1 MIQQINY
8 QKNMAKRNRIQN
20 RQKTGPK
27 TGFHRKKKV
36 QRGKYVINDE
46 YAEKARKAWFRAR
59 SIYKLLEMQERFELI
74 KPDYSV
80 MDIGCAPGSF
90 LQAIRNIVRE
100 KTIIWVDLKEVKPF
114 SYPNVHTI
122 QCSIFDYEELSKQVI
137 DIIGDDQFDV
147 ITSDIAPNTTGRF
160 DVDQYASVELN
171 IEICKFSD
179 WFLKDGWNMIL
190 KVFKWEDFNDLA
202 QQVKK
207 RFKNMTTYKPM
218 ACRDSS
224 HEEYIICWE
233 KKPTGNN

>member
-1 MIQQINY
+1 
-8 QKNMAKRNRIQN
+8 MAKKNRIEN
-20 RQKTGPK
+20 KKVDTIKTW
-27 TGFHRKKKV
+27 FHRKKKV
-36 QRGKYVINDE
+36 QRGSYVVNDD
-46 YAEKARKAWFRAR
+46 YAIKAKKAWYRAR
-59 SIYKLLEMQERFELI
+59 SVYKLLEIQERFELI

-80 MDIGCAPGSF
+80 IDIWCAPGSF

-100 KTIIWVDLKEVKPF
+100 KTIIWVDLKETKPF
-114 SYPNVHTI
+114 SYPNVSTI
-122 QCSIFDYEELSKQVI
+122 ACDIFDYDRLSKQVI
-137 DIIGDDQFDV
+137 EKIWDDQFDL

-179 WFLKDGWNMIL
+179 RFLKKWWNMLL

-207 RFKNMTTYKPM
+207 RFNDMKTYKPL

-224 HEEYIICWE
+224 HEEYIICLC
-233 KKPTGNN
+233 KKD

>member
-1 MIQQINY
+1 
-8 QKNMAKRNRIQN
+8 MAKRNRIQN
-20 RQKTGPK
+20 KKNHAPK

-46 YAEKARKAWFRAR
+46 FAEKARKAGFRAR

-80 MDIGCAPGSF
+80 IDIGCAPGSF
-90 LQAIRNIVRE
+90 IQAIRNIVRE
-100 KTIIWVDLKEVKPF
+100 KTIIGVDLKPVKPF
-114 SYPNVHTI
+114 SYPNVSTI
-122 QCSIFDYEELSKQVI
+122 VCDIFDYEKLNKEVI
-137 DIIGDDQFDV
+137 DIIGESQFDL

-179 WFLKDGWNMIL
+179 WFLKEGGNMIL
-190 KVFKWEDFNDLA
+190 KVFKGEDFNDLA
-202 QQVKK
+202 QEVKK
-207 RFKNMTTYKPM
+207 RFKNMQTYKPL

-224 HEEYIICWE
+224 HEEYIICYE
-233 KKPTGNN
+233 KKPVSVK

>member
-1 MIQQINY
+1 
-8 QKNMAKRNRIQN
+8 MAKKNRIQN
-20 RQKTGPK
+20 KKSAMK

-36 QRGKYVINDE
+36 QRGSYVVNDE
-46 YAEKARKAWFRAR
+46 FAIKAKKAGYRAR
-59 SIYKLLEMQERFELI
+59 SIYKLLEIQERFNLI

-80 MDIGCAPGSF
+80 MDIWCAPGSF

-100 KTIIWVDLKEVKPF
+100 KQIIWVDLKECKPF
-114 SYPNVHTI
+114 SYPNVETLV
-122 QCSIFDYEELSKQVI
+122 CDIFDYDTLSTQVI
-137 DIIGDDQFDV
+137 EIVWDDQFDV

-179 WFLKDGWNMIL
+179 RFLKPGWDMIL

-202 QQVKK
+202 QQVKN
-207 RFKNMTTYKPM
+207 RFTKMTMYKPM

-224 HEEYIICWE
+224 HEEYVICLWKKE
-233 KKPTGNN
+233 KK

>member
-1 MIQQINY
+1 
-8 QKNMAKRNRIQN
+8 MAKKNRVQN
-20 RQKTGPK
+20 KKSVAPK

-36 QRGKYVINDE
+36 QRGQYIIRDE
-46 YAEKARKAWFRAR
+46 YAIKAKKAWFRAR

-74 KPDYSV
+74 QPDYSV
-80 MDIGCAPGSF
+80 IDIWCAPGSF

-100 KTIIWVDLKEVKPF
+100 KTIIWVDLKPVTPF
-114 SYPNVHTI
+114 SYPNVSTI
-122 QCSIFDYEELSKQVI
+122 VCDIFDYDKLSKE
-137 DIIGDDQFDV
+137 IINIVGNDQFDL

-179 WFLKDGWNMIL
+179 WFLKEWGNMIL

-207 RFKNMTTYKPM
+207 RFDNMTTYKPL

-224 HEEYIICWE
+224 HEEYIICWW
-233 KKPTGNN
+233 KKSVAK